1 MGLKRHID
9 VESSGLIDSSA
20 MYHIDLSQGSI
31 DIQVNY
37 ALISKYV
44 FILIHLGLYMEDF
57 LL

>member
-1 MGLKRHID
+1 
-9 VESSGLIDSSA
+9 LIDSSA